1 LQIFHRR
8 LSLLFDKSRKL
19 RNFAGNTPAVAEEV
33 PESNSIEC
41 ALVRENELD
50 MRFEALL
57 LGPDLDTLHGIFV
70 ESIEQASMAIA
81 EVLIVSMP
89 QLV

>member
-8 LSLLFDKSRKL
+8 LSLLLDKSRKL
-19 RNFAGNTPAVAEEV
+19 RNFAGNMPAVPEV
-33 PESNSIEC
+33 VSEAHSIQC
-41 ALVRENELD
+41 ALVREDELH
-50 MRFEALL
+50 MRFDALFL
-57 LGPDLDTLHGIFV
+57 APDVDALRGIFV